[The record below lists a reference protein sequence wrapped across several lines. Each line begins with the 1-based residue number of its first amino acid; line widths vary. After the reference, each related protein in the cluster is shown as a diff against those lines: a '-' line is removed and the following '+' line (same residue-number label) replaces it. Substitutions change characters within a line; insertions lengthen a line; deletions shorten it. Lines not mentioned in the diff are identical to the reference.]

1 VFGVV
6 HDAERALE
14 VSYLYTADYAPVRRR
29 LDQLTRLAS
38 GDGDRAVRST
48 LLSLQGM
55 MLHYQAID
63 LDAAARAEL
72 DDSAENS
79 LFVAALDA
87 AGAGPGSEIPRARAL
102 FGLGLVE
109 QVLRGDL
116 ATAAPLF
123 EDALTLLEDVGAE
136 PSLLRSEV
144 VRHVGFDRVLRAG
157 ASATGIHLLTESLSI
172 REQLSEPGWMSS
184 GHTALSFVTRAAG
197 RLPEAVAHAERA
209 VEFAER
215 LGLRTPHLEAARR
228 QLDESRAALER

>member
-1 VFGVV
+1 VLAAVL
-6 HDAERALE
+6 DAERALE
-14 VSYLYTADYAPVRRR
+14 AGYLYTADYAPVGHR

-38 GDGDRAVRST
+38 TDGDRAARST
-48 LLSLQGM
+48 LLSLRGM
-55 MLHYQAID
+55 LLHYQAID

-72 DDSAENS
+72 DDSAEHS
-79 LFVAALDA
+79 LFIAALDA

-123 EDALTLLEDVGAE
+123 DDALALLDDVGAE

-157 ASATGIHLLTESLSI
+157 ESTAGLQLLTESLSI
-172 REQLSEPGWMSS
+172 RERLSEPGWMSS
-184 GHTALSFVTRAAG
+184 GHTALSFATRAAG
-197 RLPEAVAHAERA
+197 RLAEAVAHAERA
-209 VEFAER
+209 VDFAER
-215 LGLRTPHLEAARR
+215 LGLRASHLDAARR